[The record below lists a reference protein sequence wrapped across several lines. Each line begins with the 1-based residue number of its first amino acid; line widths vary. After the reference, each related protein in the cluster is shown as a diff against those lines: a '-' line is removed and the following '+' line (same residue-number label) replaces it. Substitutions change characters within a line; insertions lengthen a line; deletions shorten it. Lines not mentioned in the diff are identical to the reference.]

1 MSISVRRARR
11 EDAEFLAWV
20 MMAASR
26 AQLKRGIWDLI
37 ICEGER
43 TDDAMCLDY
52 LKRLAV
58 AEPRSLY
65 HYENFLVAEMDGKP
79 AAALCGFEMSADT
92 WTKVAEAMST
102 VQREIGWTEAEVA
115 ASQQRIAPVWPCF
128 LEDVG
133 ADWIVE
139 NIATI
144 PECRGRGVASALIE
158 ETVREGAQRGRQ
170 MAQIAQIATYIGND
184 AAQSVYEKCGFRF
197 SNEKRCAE
205 LERLLGAKGFVRL
218 LRKLKQ

>member
-37 ICEGER
+37 ICEGECA
-43 TDDAMCLDY
+43 DDAMCLDY

-65 HYENFLVAEMDGKP
+65 HYEHFLVAELDGKP

-115 ASQQRIAPVWPCF
+115 GSQQRVAPVWPCF

-139 NIATI
+139 NMATQ
-144 PECRGRGVASALIE
+144 PEWRGRGAASVLIE
-158 ETVREGAQRGRQ
+158 ETVREGAQRGGRL
-170 MAQIAQIATYIGND
+170 AQIATYIGND